1 MEQFLHYFE
10 DTTYIGIIVYIALAT
25 ILLLTLFVGSVLL
38 CNPFLEEKI
47 SYKSVVKIAVII
59 CTITFIISFLL
70 THYHYKNHKYTDNT
84 IISIQES
91 YHITYNDNK
100 LKFQLKT
107 KNQYYKNLV
116 EFDIKKTIET
126 NDYIL
131 TDKNNQNYYFT
142 LTSEDLN
149 NITTPNYKDN
159 KEDKDR
165 KLNII
170 DSTIKS
176 IFGL

>member
-1 MEQFLHYFE
+1 MDQFLAYFE

-38 CNPFLEEKI
+38 CNPFLTEKI
-47 SYKSVVKIAVII
+47 SYKSVVKIAVTI

-70 THYHYKNHKYTDNT
+70 THYHYKNHKYTDDT
-84 IISIQES
+84 ITSIQEN
-91 YHITYNDNK
+91 YHITQDDNK

-107 KNQYYKNLV
+107 KNQYYKDLV
-116 EFDIKKTIET
+116 EFEVKKTI
-126 NDYIL
+126 NDDNYIL
-131 TDKNNQNYYFT
+131 TDINNQNVYLT
-142 LTSEDLN
+142 ITSEDLK

-170 DSTIKS
+170 DSTIKLM
-176 IFGL
+176 FGI